1 MYTLTGS
8 DSIPKELNNMF
19 FSSNFNHKPENTSSY
34 QGSSLSRYRSAP
46 SSIFDILLD
55 EVKIDDLKYGGDLKQ
70 EVVDLDGSDFFNV
83 PDMGYVISGQDS
95 GVSSGDKAFSGLE
108 ELNQVKKNSGL
119 IKQSSSPAGYLSNLV
134 AEIEFGAMS
143 NLGGNYDA
151 NKRTRTEVNTT
162 ASRLSNH
169 VNFSSGS
176 SSKSRF
182 MPHTTENY
190 NERIVTSC
198 QQNGQLSSGQ
208 NRDWSGDS
216 ASTGLKR
223 NRDGEV
229 KMLSNINGLNNQSEA
244 PQHYS
249 SGLLH
254 QFSLPSTSSEM
265 EKIENLLHFQQDS
278 GVPCRT
284 RAKRGFAT
292 HPRSIAER
300 MRRTRI
306 SERMK
311 KLQDLFPNMDKQAN
325 TADMLDLAV
334 EYIKDLQ
341 KEVKTLNETRDR
353 CTCSR

>member
-8 DSIPKELNNMF
+8 DSIPKQLNNLH
-19 FSSNFNHKPENTSSY
+19 FSSNFNYKPEITNVFSASN
-34 QGSSLSRYRSAP
+34 LSRYRSAP
-46 SSIFDILLD
+46 SSIFDVLLD
-55 EVKIDDLKYGGDLKQ
+55 EVKIDSDLSSDLKPQ
-70 EVVDLDGSDFFNV
+70 VADLDGSDFFNV
-83 PDMGYVISGQDS
+83 PDMGYVIPGLPNA
-95 GVSSGDKAFSGLE
+95 DKSFRGLE
-108 ELNQVKKNSGL
+108 EMNLVKKNSNL
-119 IKQSSSPAGYLSNLV
+119 IRQSSSPAGYLSNLV
-134 AEIEFGAMS
+134 AQIEFGAMDK
-143 NLGGNYDA
+143 LGGSFDA
-151 NKRTRTEVNTT
+151 NKRIRTDINTT
-162 ASRLSNH
+162 SSRLSTH
-169 VNFSSGS
+169 VNILSGS

-182 MPHTTENY
+182 MPHTTEK
-190 NERIVTSC
+190 IATSC
-198 QQNGQLSSGQ
+198 QQNVQLNSGQ
-208 NRDWSGDS
+208 NQEWPSDCTF
-216 ASTGLKR
+216 TGSKR

-229 KMLSNINGLNNQSEA
+229 KMLSNINGLDNQSEA
-244 PQHYS
+244 SKHYS
-249 SGLLH
+249 SSLLH

-265 EKIENLLHFQQDS
+265 ETIENLLHFQQDS

-341 KEVKTLNETRDR
+341 KEVKTLNETQDR
-353 CTCSR
+353 CTCSK

>member
-8 DSIPKELNNMF
+8 DLIPKELNNLY
-19 FSSNFNHKPENTSSY
+19 FSSNFNHKPENTNTYPPSN
-34 QGSSLSRYRSAP
+34 LSRFRSAP

-55 EVKIDDLKYGGDLKQ
+55 EVKIDSNLKQ

-83 PDMGYVISGQDS
+83 PDMGYVIPGQD
-95 GVSSGDKAFSGLE
+95 DKSLRGLN
-108 ELNQVKKNSGL
+108 LVDKNSNF
-119 IKQSSSPAGYLSNLV
+119 ITQTTSPAGYLVSQ
-134 AEIEFGAMS
+134 IEFGAMD
-143 NLGGNYDA
+143 NLGGSFDA
-151 NKRTRTEVNTT
+151 NKRIRTDVNTT
-162 ASRLSNH
+162 ASRLCNH
-169 VNFSSGS
+169 VNVSSRS

-182 MPHTTENY
+182 MPHTTEK
-190 NERIVTSC
+190 IATSC
-198 QQNGQLSSGQ
+198 QQNVQLSSGQ
-208 NRDWSGDS
+208 NQEWPSDCTL
-216 ASTGLKR
+216 TGSKR
-223 NRDGEV
+223 NRDGEI
-229 KMLSNINGLNNQSEA
+229 KMLPNINGLNNQSEA
-244 PQHYS
+244 SKYYG

-265 EKIENLLHFQQDS
+265 ETIENLLHFQQDS

>member
-8 DSIPKELNNMF
+8 DSISKELNNLY
-19 FSSNFNHKPENTSSY
+19 FSSNFNHKPDNTNNTFPTSN
-34 QGSSLSRYRSAP
+34 LSRYRSAP
-46 SSIFDILLD
+46 TSIFDILLD
-55 EVKIDDLKYGGDLKQ
+55 EVKIDSDLKQ
-70 EVVDLDGSDFFNV
+70 EVMDLDGSDFFNV
-83 PDMGYVISGQDS
+83 PDMGYVGSGQDS
-95 GVSSGDKAFSGLE
+95 GVTNVDKSFRGFE
-108 ELNQVKKNSGL
+108 EVKKNSNL
-119 IKQSSSPAGYLSNLV
+119 IRQSSSPAGYLSNLV
-134 AEIEFGAMS
+134 AEIEFGAMGT
-143 NLGGNYDA
+143 LGGSFDA
-151 NKRTRTEVNTT
+151 NKQARTEVNTT

-169 VNFSSGS
+169 VDYSSRS

-190 NERIVTSC
+190 NEKIGTSC
-198 QQNGQLSSGQ
+198 QQNGQFSSGQ
-208 NRDWSGDS
+208 NREWSSDS
-216 ASTGLKR
+216 TFNGLKR

-229 KMLSNINGLNNQSEA
+229 KMLSNTKGLNNQSEA
-244 PQHYS
+244 SKLYS

-254 QFSLPSTSSEM
+254 QFSLPSTSGEM
-265 EKIENLLHFQQDS
+265 ETIENLLHFQQDS

>member
-8 DSIPKELNNMF
+8 DAIPKELNNLY
-19 FSSNFNHKPENTSSY
+19 FSSNFNHKPENNSNFS
-34 QGSSLSRYRSAP
+34 GSNLSRYRSAP

-55 EVKIDDLKYGGDLKQ
+55 EVKIDLNSSELKYGVDLKQ
-70 EVVDLDGSDFFNV
+70 EVVDLDGSAFFNV
-83 PDMGYVISGQDS
+83 PDMGYVIPGEDS
-95 GVSSGDKAFSGLE
+95 GVCNVDKSFRGSE
-108 ELNQVKKNSGL
+108 EVKKNSNL
-119 IKQSSSPAGYLSNLV
+119 TRQSSSPAGYLSNLV
-134 AEIEFGAMS
+134 AEIEYGAME
-143 NLGGNYDA
+143 NLGGSFDA
-151 NKRTRTEVNTT
+151 NKRIRTDVNTT
-162 ASRLSNH
+162 ASRSSNH
-169 VNFSSGS
+169 VNFSTGS

-182 MPHTTENY
+182 MPHTTEK
-190 NERIVTSC
+190 IATSC
-198 QQNGQLSSGQ
+198 QQNVQLSSGQ
-208 NRDWSGDS
+208 NQEWPRDCTF
-216 ASTGLKR
+216 TGSKR

-244 PQHYS
+244 SKHYS

-254 QFSLPSTSSEM
+254 QFSLPSTSGEM
-265 EKIENLLHFQQDS
+265 ETIENLLHFQQDS